1 MRWELRAAG
10 GDQRRTGCM
19 RSRAESEVSPSP
31 RPRCGAPSL
40 CCLSAREDRKR
51 GLNSADGRTDQW
63 QDTDRWR
70 TAPQANIS
78 GPEINISCTAA
89 SIPLPSFP

>member
-10 GDQRRTGCM
+10 GDQRRAGCM
-19 RSRAESEVSPSP
+19 RSRAEPEVSPSSC
-31 RPRCGAPSL
+31 PRCGAPSL
-40 CCLSAREDRKR
+40 RCASDRKR
-51 GLNSADGRTDQW
+51 GLNSSDGHTDQW

-78 GPEINISCTAA
+78 RPKINISRAAA
-89 SIPLPSFP
+89 SIPLSSFP

>member
-10 GDQRRTGCM
+10 GDRRRTGCM
-19 RSRAESEVSPSP
+19 RSRVESEVPPSSC
-31 RPRCGAPSL
+31 PRCGALSL
-40 CCLSAREDRKR
+40 RCASVREDRKC

-78 GPEINISCTAA
+78 RPQINISRAAA